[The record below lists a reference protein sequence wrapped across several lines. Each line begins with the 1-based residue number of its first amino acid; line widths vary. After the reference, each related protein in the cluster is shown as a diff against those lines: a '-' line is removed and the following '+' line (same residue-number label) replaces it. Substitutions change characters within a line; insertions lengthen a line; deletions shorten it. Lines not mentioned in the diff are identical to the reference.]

1 MFAKCGFVW
10 AAAVCLE
17 LFACVPCRNSTKRK
31 SDVIKSAGFIC
42 LALLLLAAGV
52 RAEENNRGGIVYGPK
67 GAFKIDAPDGWVL
80 GSAKDQGQP
89 CVLYPKGESWADA
102 QTVMYAKIAS
112 TEFEDVNEFVAWAI
126 KGMKAKHGIPK
137 EKIASGE
144 TADGRD
150 YFINEY
156 PATKTYSQWERVGYV
171 QLPHAVVYVV
181 LSSRNKTSYSK
192 DAPALEKV
200 LKTLVYL
207 EPKSDLVSTLAPSPI
222 AAVPSRFTSLT
233 DAVAEAKRLGETEA
247 GKLYDFDFKA
257 TLSNRLADIV
267 GQCAKDS
274 KPVIF
279 DLVFVFA
286 GDGHIA
292 KVLQPPDSTVA
303 ACVASK
309 LANLHLRAPP
319 EPDWP
324 VQIHIDLNTRVKPEK
339 ADAAGKKY
347 PREPAVITE
356 DRQLAMEAGRAK
368 MNKNY
373 EEALTLYDRAIKV
386 KGNFAP
392 FVYQNRG
399 MLYLNRAKESQD
411 RQSKIADLQRAIA
424 DFKTS
429 IKLGA
434 AAKDQLNRGLE
445 KIATRANLD
454 EATKLLE
461 KESHEEK

>member
-1 MFAKCGFVW
+1 
-10 AAAVCLE
+10 
-17 LFACVPCRNSTKRK
+17 LFACLCCGNSAEGEIG
-31 SDVIKSAGFIC
+31 VIKLAGFVC
-42 LALLLLAAGV
+42 LALLLLPVGV
-52 RAEENNRGGIVYGPK
+52 RAQETYPAGIVYGPK
-67 GAFKIDAPDGWVL
+67 AAFKIDAPEGWVL
-80 GSAKDQGQP
+80 DNESGVNQGMP
-89 CVLYPKGESWADA
+89 CVLYPKGESWPDGR
-102 QTVMYAKIAS
+102 TVMYAKIAS

-126 KGMKAKHGIPK
+126 KGMKAKHGTPK
-137 EKIASGE
+137 EKIASGK

-156 PATKTYSQWERVGYV
+156 RATKTYSQWERVGYV
-171 QLPHAVVYVV
+171 QLPQAVAYIV

-192 DAPALEKV
+192 DASALEKV

-207 EPKSDLVSTLAPSPI
+207 EPKSDLVSTLAPSPSPT
-222 AAVPSRFTSLT
+222 AAAPSRFTSLT
-233 DAVAEAKRLGETEA
+233 DATAEADRLRETEA
-247 GKLYDFDFKA
+247 GKLYDFDFNA
-257 TLSNRLADIV
+257 TMSDRITDVV

-292 KVLQPPDSTVA
+292 QVLKTPDSTVA
-303 ACVASK
+303 TCVAAK
-309 LANLHLRAPP
+309 LGNVRLRAPP
-319 EPDWP
+319 QPDWP
-324 VQIHIDLNTRVKPEK
+324 VQIHIELNTRVKAEK
-339 ADAAGKKY
+339 ADAAGKQY

-356 DRQLAMEAGRAK
+356 DRQLALKAGRAE

-373 EEALTLYDRAIKV
+373 EEALALYEKAIKV

-399 MLYLNRAKESQD
+399 TLYLSRAKASQD

-461 KESHEEK
+461 ETTHQ